1 MSEDWSLFGPTAQY
15 GLFSVAFLAGAR
27 LLYNL
32 YNSPEPESFSFLPWA
47 DDLPED
53 DTVVVDCTH
62 PSLPTL
68 SHHRGANNPTGVR
81 PADTSTGI
89 VLNALQARSGWNRD
103 AIVITHKRYVTTNHF
118 DTDSFLSC
126 WCYINRKAA
135 LEHEGVLRHMARI
148 GDFRE
153 AFLSP
158 DLITAHGAEDHVT
171 FIREAYTALKLC
183 CWINT
188 LEARLFSAPYE
199 ARDCAAKMAWFLPR
213 FERVLRDPEN
223 AWGDWQQEY
232 TRVVSG
238 FDLLA
243 GADCMVETPPGLGL
257 AVLSAP
263 EPLHYYSLFSH
274 TIGYDVVLMM
284 YDDNRY
290 EVEEKYT
297 QFVQLVSRPTWPRLD
312 LAPLAAVLNKFE
324 AQFAAASAIG
334 EEEDASTPQLELQ
347 WVANSLTDTGPL
359 LRLQRRG
366 ENLTKAQRYGHP
378 YERPIYSSAI
388 PPRKMQ
394 AIVQSFLGFG
404 LQGLKPEPGGW
415 SWADLQ
421 DINQQIHWQDWA
433 SCLLEQVSRGD
444 LEQAAAAANTP
455 AAGRRRSLP
464 AAYSIS
470 GNAGKQPGA
479 STTGVAAAPAAAA
492 AAAGLPAGG
501 DLQQLHDA
509 ADPTFARGF
518 TSPVNLQRPGLPL
531 PASASPPTL
540 SQPSVVAQ
548 PAALAALAASL
559 PPLHQ
564 GNPWLLIYST
574 ARDGISLATMMR
586 KAEKVAP
593 SLLLVR
599 DAGGAVFG
607 AYVTDAWRYA
617 PRFYGTGE
625 SYVFQLEPQR
635 LMWGWVNTPTLRNDF
650 FQYVSHEGIGVGG
663 AGHWAIS
670 LDEELLRG
678 SSGPCDTFA
687 SPSLASREEF
697 EIIAVELWH
706 VH

>member
-1 MSEDWSLFGPTAQY
+1 MLIDWSFFGPTAQY

-32 YNSPEPESFSFLPWA
+32 YNSPEPESYSYLPWA

-68 SHHRGANNPTGVR
+68 SHHRGSNNPAGVR

-89 VLNALQARSGWNRD
+89 VLNALQARTGWNRD
-103 AIVITHKRYVTTNHF
+103 VIVATHKRHVTTNHF
-118 DTDSFLSC
+118 DADSFLSC

-153 AFLSP
+153 ALLSP
-158 DLITAHGAEDHVT
+158 DLITAHGAEDG
-171 FIREAYTALKLC
+171 
-183 CWINT
+183 
-188 LEARLFSAPYE
+188 
-199 ARDCAAKMAWFLPR
+199 MAWFLPR
-213 FERVLRDPEN
+213 FERVLRDPES

-274 TIGYDVVLMM
+274 TIGHDVVLMM

-290 EVEEKYT
+290 EVEAKYT

-312 LAPLAAVLNKFE
+312 MAPLAAVLNKFE
-324 AQFAAASAIG
+324 AQFAAADTFKEDCDAG
-334 EEEDASTPQLELQ
+334 EPQLEVQ
-347 WVANSLTDTGPL
+347 WVVNSLTDSGPL
-359 LRLQRRG
+359 LRLRRRG
-366 ENLTKAQRYGHP
+366 ESLSKAQRYGHP
-378 YERPIYSSAI
+378 YERRIYSSTI
-388 PPRKMQ
+388 PPHKMQ

-404 LQGLKPEPGGW
+404 LQGLKPETGGY

-433 SCLLEQVSRGD
+433 RCVLEQASRGG

-464 AAYSIS
+464 AACSIS
-470 GNAGKQPGA
+470 SNAGKQPRA
-479 STTGVAAAPAAAA
+479 SAAGPAAAA
-492 AAAGLPAGG
+492 GGGAGLAQLSLAEDVEQPQDTAGETACG
-501 DLQQLHDA
+501 
-509 ADPTFARGF
+509 
-518 TSPVNLQRPGLPL
+518 GLNR
-531 PASASPPTL
+531 SPPTL
-540 SQPSVVAQ
+540 TQPSAVAQ

-607 AYVTDAWRYA
+607 AYVADAWRYA
-617 PRFYGTGE
+617 TRFYGTGE
-625 SYVFQLEPQR
+625 SYVFQVRARSPSR
-635 LMWGWVNTPTLRNDF
+635 NFVNFGAAARHVGLGQHPPLRNDF
-650 FQYVSHEGIGVGG
+650 FQYVTHEGIGVGG

-670 LDEELLRG
+670 LDEGLLHG

-687 SPSLASREEF
+687 SPCLASREEF
-697 EIIAVELWH
+697 EILAVELWH

>member
-68 SHHRGANNPTGVR
+68 SHHRGANNPIGVR

-103 AIVITHKRYVTTNHF
+103 AIVVTHKRYVTTNHF

-199 ARDCAAKMAWFLPR
+199 ARECAAKMAWFLPR

-324 AQFAAASAIG
+324 AQFAAAAAIG
-334 EEEDASTPQLELQ
+334 EEEDASSPQLELQ

-378 YERPIYSSAI
+378 YERAIYSSAI

-404 LQGLKPEPGGW
+404 LQGLKPELGGW

-479 STTGVAAAPAAAA
+479 STTGVAAAPAAA

-687 SPSLASREEF
+687 SPCLASREEF
-697 EIIAVELWH
+697 EILAVELWH